1 MDHDDYIAK
10 NWRKLNGEDHW
21 KESLDPPS
29 PHLRTYINHYG
40 EMAEATYDAY
50 IQTSHSKN
58 AGNCKYARTNL
69 LKQCGLL
76 QGRPL
81 NQYKVTK
88 YLYAMSAVT
97 LPGAFVFSSDTSPW
111 SKKSNWMGFI
121 AVATDDG
128 KKVLGRRDI
137 LVAWRGTVNPS
148 DMIYDSELNLV
159 SAPIV
164 FGSQYKDDDPKIH
177 QGWYSIYTTSDQNSR
192 YNKSSARDQA
202 LEEIKK
208 LVNEYRDEDIS
219 MTLTGHSMGAAVA
232 TLNAIDIVLN
242 GLNKQSDT
250 PMKSC
255 PVTVFGFGSAKVGNS
270 GFKKVF
276 NSMKDLYCLRIS
288 NTPDVV
294 PKFPTLGYSDVGTEL
309 VIDTLKSPYLK
320 GPGNPVVWHNMES
333 YMHGVAG
340 VQTGILGGFK
350 LEIKRDLSLVNKF
363 GDILDD
369 KYGVPPSWWTEENMG
384 MVQKHDGTWEL
395 RDHEED
401 IEP

>member
-192 YNKSSARDQA
+192 YNKSSARDQHGCGGCDA
-202 LEEIKK
+202 
-208 LVNEYRDEDIS
+208 
-219 MTLTGHSMGAAVA
+219 
-232 TLNAIDIVLN
+232 NAIDIVLN
-242 GLNKQSDT
+242 GLNKQSYI
-250 PMKSC
+250 PAKSC
-255 PVTVFGFGSAKVGNS
+255 PVTMWFQNS
-270 GFKKVF
+270 HPWV
-276 NSMKDLYCLRIS
+276 
-288 NTPDVV
+288 
-294 PKFPTLGYSDVGTEL
+294 LGRRDRASDRHAQVSVLEGTREPMESGQL
-309 VIDTLKSPYLK
+309 
-320 GPGNPVVWHNMES
+320 HMES

-350 LEIKRDLSLVNKF
+350 LEINRDLSLVNKF

-395 RDHEED
+395 KDHEED